1 MIDFRFA
8 SAGIVFDVDIIN
20 TPQDVFGGNT
30 VELRQLQPEQ
40 PDTNPSFMENV
51 VGSEFD
57 DYIFIDPLSQ
67 DGNFP
72 IDGPPVL
79 RSADG
84 RGGFDILDFDA
95 KGQAV
100 IDTGYSLTAD
110 GVGTVQYL
118 NFEEV
123 TPFEDNP
130 ATIVDNGDLG
140 FSLSGDWPYHPA
152 GTAAITTGVGYE
164 DDIHTVPSESTVH
177 YDEARAFWEFY
188 GLTPGVYRVSVTW
201 PASENPFVIP
211 QMASD
216 APFT

>member
-1 MIDFRFA
+1 GNGGNDVFLMEPGAGGSADVITDIHGNDTIDFRFA

-84 RGGFDILDFDA
+84 RGGYDILD
-95 KGQAV
+95 
-100 IDTGYSLTAD
+100 
-110 GVGTVQYL
+110 
-118 NFEEV
+118 
-123 TPFEDNP
+123 
-130 ATIVDNGDLG
+130 
-140 FSLSGDWPYHPA
+140 
-152 GTAAITTGVGYE
+152 
-164 DDIHTVPSESTVH
+164 
-177 YDEARAFWEFY
+177 
-188 GLTPGVYRVSVTW
+188 
-201 PASENPFVIP
+201 
-211 QMASD
+211 
-216 APFT
+216 